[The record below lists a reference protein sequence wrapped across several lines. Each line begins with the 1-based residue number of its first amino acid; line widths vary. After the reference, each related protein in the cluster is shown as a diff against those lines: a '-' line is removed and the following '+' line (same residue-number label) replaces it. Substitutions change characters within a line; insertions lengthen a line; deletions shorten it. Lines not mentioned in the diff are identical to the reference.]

1 MSYIIHI
8 IGMLDKA
15 GAERNPHNKMLLDQS
30 VREVLGMQRAD
41 WQEVWA
47 KVKAMMQSPDREKWS
62 LFEGQV
68 KRVLIKKLITG

>member
-1 MSYIIHI
+1 MGYIIHI

-30 VREVLGMQRAD
+30 VREALGMQRAD

-47 KVKAMMQSPDREKWS
+47 KVKAMMQSPDREKWKA
-62 LFEGQV
+62 FDAQV
-68 KRVLIKKLITG
+68 TKILSKKLVTE

>member
-30 VREVLGMQRAD
+30 VREALGMQRAD
-41 WQEVWA
+41 WQEVWT
-47 KVKAMMQSPDREKWS
+47 KVKAMMQSPNREKWKA
-62 LFEGQV
+62 FEAQV
-68 KRVLIKKLITG
+68 TKILVRKMIMS

>member
-8 IGMLDKA
+8 IGLLDKA
-15 GAERNPHNKMLLDQS
+15 GADRSPQNKMLLDQS

-47 KVKAMMQSPDREKWS
+47 KVKALMQSPDKERWK
-62 LFEGQV
+62 LFESQV
-68 KRVLIKKLITG
+68 TKLLVKKMLLS